1 MEGTIIAF
9 GRRAA
14 TIQTNDQQFYAPY
27 QQLSIFVIND
37 LLKGGVPL
45 TVLFDIDKTRFAGHT
60 HAIPRY
66 YAINVELK
74 NIIFL

>member
-9 GRRAA
+9 GRRAS
-14 TIQTNDQQFYAPY
+14 TIQ
-27 QQLSIFVIND
+27 
-37 LLKGGVPL
+37 
-45 TVLFDIDKTRFAGHT
+45 TRFAGHT
-60 HAIPRY
+60 HSIPRY